1 MARKGHGRV
10 LNKDSSGPPTRP
22 DRAYRRVQNGYSN
35 SSDQKDINAYVKA
48 DESFK
53 THCEIVFAS
62 AKRAIGNSIRSYL
75 DTVMDSM
82 DDGSY
87 KNILRMFRHLRKKYG
102 GWTDQKGQR
111 NYYAIIAIPKFDSFE
126 SVFSGLKELKYLMDE
141 RKSWNLPEQ
150 LYKDTFYRSW
160 LINHIDTW
168 PILNFLFHTI
178 AGQCPKRFID
188 SCATLAYQTFVSVL
202 LWVGLA
208 ITNTISAPVTTR
220 LVTNAAVSHE
230 EYMRRNPKWRK
241 AILGPESDKW
251 KIADDAERDQQ
262 LKRQPGKDG
271 PHMVELL
278 GGKSDVPK
286 GMPIFPIKRVC
297 KIKSNDIHLI
307 YHFFLVWKTTQLM
320 LWISHLSQRIL
331 LG

>member
-1 MARKGHGRV
+1 MSIGNSYEQNIIATDENDRILKFESSNDFGKFYREFVACMARKGHGRV

-35 SSDQKDINAYVKA
+35 SSDQKDIDAYVKA

-126 SVFSGLKELKYLMDE
+126 
-141 RKSWNLPEQ
+141 
-150 LYKDTFYRSW
+150 
-160 LINHIDTW
+160 
-168 PILNFLFHTI
+168 
-178 AGQCPKRFID
+178 
-188 SCATLAYQTFVSVL
+188 
-202 LWVGLA
+202 
-208 ITNTISAPVTTR
+208 
-220 LVTNAAVSHE
+220 
-230 EYMRRNPKWRK
+230 
-241 AILGPESDKW
+241 
-251 KIADDAERDQQ
+251 
-262 LKRQPGKDG
+262 
-271 PHMVELL
+271 
-278 GGKSDVPK
+278 
-286 GMPIFPIKRVC
+286 
-297 KIKSNDIHLI
+297 
-307 YHFFLVWKTTQLM
+307 
-320 LWISHLSQRIL
+320 
-331 LG
+331 

>member
-1 MARKGHGRV
+1 MTRGDSGILGKQFAMAYNEDLGGSVDYERAEISTTTLDSSIAVDQVMKYLNT
-10 LNKDSSGPPTRP
+10 LNKEVPL
-22 DRAYRRVQNGYSN
+22 Q
-35 SSDQKDINAYVKA
+35 
-48 DESFK
+48 ES
-53 THCEIVFAS
+53 EVFADVFE
-62 AKRAIGNSIRSYL
+62 
-75 DTVMDSM
+75 DTASGHPCDNNGVLV
-82 DDGSY
+82 GVPHEAEEVPGLL
-87 KNILRMFRHLRKKYG
+87 NPLQRKK
-102 GWTDQKGQR
+102 
-111 NYYAIIAIPKFDSFE
+111 
-126 SVFSGLKELKYLMDE
+126 
-141 RKSWNLPEQ
+141 
-150 LYKDTFYRSW
+150 RS
-160 LINHIDTW
+160 T
-168 PILNFLFHTI
+168 